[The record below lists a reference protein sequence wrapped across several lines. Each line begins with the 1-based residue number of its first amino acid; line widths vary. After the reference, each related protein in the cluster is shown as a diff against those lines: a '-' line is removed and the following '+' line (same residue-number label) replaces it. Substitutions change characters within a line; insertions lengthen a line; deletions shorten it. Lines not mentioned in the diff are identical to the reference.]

1 MKLAV
6 SATGDTLDSEI
17 DPRFGRCQYFII
29 VDTETMAFEAV
40 GNSSSM
46 SAGGA
51 GIAAGQM
58 IAEKD
63 VEVVLTGNCGPNAYQ
78 TLSAAGVKVIT
89 GVSGSVKSAV
99 EAYKSGK
106 LEPVSQPNVEDHFG
120 KNSNPGMGGGMSMVD
135 GRGMGGGRG
144 MGMGGGRGMGM
155 GRGRGMGMGPGMMP
169 MDDQPYQP
177 VNKEQELEFLKRESQ
192 FMAQRIDEIQRRINE
207 IENMK

>member
-17 DPRFGRCQYFII
+17 DPRFGRFQYFII

-58 IAEKD
+58 IAEKG
-63 VEVVLTGNCGPNAYQ
+63 VEVILTGNCGPNAYQ
-78 TLSAAGVKVIT
+78 TLSAAGIKVIT
-89 GVSGSVKSAV
+89 GVSGNIKSAV

-120 KNSNPGMGGGMSMVD
+120 KNPNPGMGGGM
-135 GRGMGGGRG
+135 GMGGGRG
-144 MGMGGGRGMGM
+144 MGMGGGRGMGMGM

-169 MDDQPYQP
+169 MDNQPYQP

-207 IENMK
+207 IENIE